1 MHENGAIISQGDRLA
16 EWDPFTL
23 PVITEKPGIV
33 RYQDL
38 VDGKTLTVKPYKLTT
53 DHRLFGKT
61 IMRIGLFNK
70 ASERLGTVSSEV
82 ITADNA
88 SFSFEIPAEHA
99 KPLWDVIVRTRTP

>member
-1 MHENGAIISQGDRLA
+1 MPPRRVVRAFGRGIFLARREQPAAVLALEVLPTSVAHLSVEVEAAAQHELA
-16 EWDPFTL
+16 
-23 PVITEKPGIV
+23 
-33 RYQDL
+33 
-38 VDGKTLTVKPYKLTT
+38 T

-99 KPLWDVIVRTRTP
+99 KPLWDLIIWFRKP